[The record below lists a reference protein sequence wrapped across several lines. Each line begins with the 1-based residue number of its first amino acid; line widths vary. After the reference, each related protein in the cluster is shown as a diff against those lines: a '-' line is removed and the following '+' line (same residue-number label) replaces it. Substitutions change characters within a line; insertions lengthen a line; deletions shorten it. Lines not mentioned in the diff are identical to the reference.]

1 MPEDE
6 WIAAVDSVY
15 NQKLLNER
23 ELRES
28 WGFVPPRTEKML
40 AKCDAEAQSG
50 TESIAR
56 VRLRA
61 AGYRVTPQAHIPGL
75 GHVDLLVGD
84 RFIFECD
91 SETHHSSEEQLAEDA
106 RRDGVALQLGYIP
119 RRYRL
124 KRILNEWPSV
134 LAEIRAFTS
143 KDRHRRRGADPTPT

>member
-1 MPEDE
+1 
-6 WIAAVDSVY
+6 
-15 NQKLLNER
+15 
-23 ELRES
+23 
-28 WGFVPPRTEKML
+28 ML

-61 AGYRVTPQAHIPGL
+61 AGYRSRRKTYL
-75 GHVDLLVGD
+75 GSDTSIYSLGTASYSNAI
-84 RFIFECD
+84 RRPTTAANN
-91 SETHHSSEEQLAEDA
+91 SPKTHAVMGSHFNSGTS
-106 RRDGVALQLGYIP
+106 P